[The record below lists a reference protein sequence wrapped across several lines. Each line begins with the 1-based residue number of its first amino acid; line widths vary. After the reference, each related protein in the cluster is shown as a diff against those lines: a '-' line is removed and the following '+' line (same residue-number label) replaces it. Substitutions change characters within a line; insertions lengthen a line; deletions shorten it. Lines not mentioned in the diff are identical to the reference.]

1 MLAYLLDE
9 PGGAVVEEAMLD
21 ADAFLSTVNEAEV
34 LTRLARLDES
44 LVPRIAQGWRPAGA
58 YRVEA
63 FTELDAARAA
73 QLYPRTRPFG
83 SSLGDR
89 ACLALGH
96 RLDLPVLTA
105 DRAWVDSI
113 ETQLVSRST
122 WSLSG
127 GPPALQARASSAVTG
142 SAGRGGRWR

>member
-1 MLAYLLDE
+1 LLAVLDASAMLAYLLDE

-73 QLYPRTRPFG
+73 QLYPRT
-83 SSLGDR
+83 LGR
-89 ACLALGH
+89 SACLSGTE
-96 RLDLPVLTA
+96 PVSPSVT
-105 DRAWVDSI
+105 DS
-113 ETQLVSRST
+113 TCRS
-122 WSLSG
+122 
-127 GPPALQARASSAVTG
+127 
-142 SAGRGGRWR
+142 